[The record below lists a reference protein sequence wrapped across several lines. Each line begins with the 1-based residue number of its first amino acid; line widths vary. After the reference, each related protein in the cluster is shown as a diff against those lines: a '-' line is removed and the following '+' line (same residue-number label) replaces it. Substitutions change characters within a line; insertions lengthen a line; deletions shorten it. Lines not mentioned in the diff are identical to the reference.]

1 MEIKPP
7 RFFYGEI
14 REIFGEFEAIAR
26 LLYVVPD
33 GEDKETVEKQILSEH
48 RSAALDPSEN
58 SDGLYWF
65 DGCAHTGFEV
75 SREISKEQ
83 YLVLKDF
90 IPAHARY
97 GLPQKV
103 QRMWPELHAFLSEH
117 HLLQDVVL
125 YGKDA
130 WLLRRETVGL
140 GAEATL
146 VFEGPL
152 YRVMNYPENGHD
164 RKLQRGVYDII
175 DKHGLTTEMGY
186 AWSLHF
192 YDKVDNV

>member
-7 RFFYGEI
+7 RLFYGEI
-14 REIFGEFEAIAR
+14 KEIFGEFEATAR

-33 GEDKETVEKQILSEH
+33 GEDKETVEKQILLEH
-48 RSAALDPSEN
+48 REAKLDPAEN

-75 SREISKEQ
+75 SKEITVDQ
-83 YLVLKDF
+83 YKVLKEF
-90 IPAHARY
+90 IPRHARY
-97 GLPQKV
+97 ALPEEINT
-103 QRMWPELHAFLSEH
+103 MWPELHKFLSDH
-117 HLLQDVVL
+117 HIAQDVTL

-130 WLLRRETVGL
+130 WLLRLESVGL

-152 YRVMNYPENGHD
+152 YRVMNYPENEHD
-164 RKLQRGVYDII
+164 RKLQRGVYDIL